1 MGSRDRPTWI
11 EIRVQLFLYY
21 VTLGKL
27 LNTQSSSFL
36 PMIHKVP
43 RIVGTSYGSTHK
55 SYWPSLR
62 NISCVCAPMLYEV
75 LYGKWEI
82 FNSLCSQR
90 LKSVAGETVTSPEI
104 VGEMWRLAYL
114 SPAPEQF
121 LWSGT
126 VTEFSDIAFHS
137 SHYIV
142 FPWLVSVYTKAPSKL
157 IKFPLKPH
165 KISPVDVYCPQDVS
179 YVRLVLIDL
188 PLLNLG
194 PHFPPALW
202 R

>member
-1 MGSRDRPTWI
+1 MEVLTKVTAHLLEIFHVYVHLCCMKCYMGNERSSIASAPKDLKMLLVR
-11 EIRVQLFLYY
+11 QLPHQKLWERCEGQHIFL
-21 VTLGKL
+21 LL
-27 LNTQSSSFL
+27 LNNFFGL
-36 PMIHKVP
+36 V
-43 RIVGTSYGSTHK
+43 
-55 SYWPSLR
+55 
-62 NISCVCAPMLYEV
+62 
-75 LYGKWEI
+75 
-82 FNSLCSQR
+82 
-90 LKSVAGETVTSPEI
+90 
-104 VGEMWRLAYL
+104 
-114 SPAPEQF
+114 
-121 LWSGT
+121 T

-194 PHFPPALW
+194 PCFPPAL
-202 R
+202 